1 MTAAQP
7 RSYLRPSTLFLCL
20 VLFPAGASPAERQAG
35 ESVPAEESALALE
48 KVIHDY
54 IALYARETL
63 GDWKKLFHPALS
75 VAHVTGEG
83 AIRVRNFEEFFA
95 AQKSY
100 FETGRAISERL
111 GNVHIASGRRIARVT
126 ADFIF
131 VDAGEERRGTL
142 GLHLAEG
149 QDGWKIVAILFSYDQ
164 PR

>member
-1 MTAAQP
+1 MISAQQH
-7 RSYLRPSTLFLCL
+7 SFLRASILFLCL
-20 VLFPAGASPAERQAG
+20 VLFPAGAHPAEGRAG
-35 ESVPAEESALALE
+35 ESGPAEEPTLALE

-63 GDWKKLFHPALS
+63 EEWKKLFHPALS
-75 VAHVTGEG
+75 VAHAAPDGG
-83 AIRVRNFEEFFA
+83 IRVRNLDEFFA

-111 GNVHIASGRRIARVT
+111 ENVHIAPGRRTARVT

-149 QDGWKIVAILFSYDQ
+149 QDGWKIVAILFSYNQ